1 MASKT
6 DIDQD
11 ALAAEWGLAL
21 DSPGDAAPAPAPP
34 SAPAVVRPAET
45 GAAEGGTDDAMAAEW
60 AAMIDDGSQFVQ
72 AAKGGAERI
81 LNQEEIDGLLGFSP
95 ADVNL
100 SDNSGI
106 RAIINSAMVSYE
118 RLPMLEIVFD
128 RLVRLMTTS
137 LAQLHLR
144 QRRSLASTASRR
156 CGSATISTPFRCPRS
171 SPCSRPRNG
180 TISACS
186 PSIPSLIYSI
196 IDVLLGGRR
205 GQTVIRVEG
214 RPYTTIETSLVK
226 RMIEVVLADAELA
239 FKPLSPVTFNIDRLE
254 TNPRFAA
261 ISRPANAAILVR
273 LRIDM
278 EDRGGNIELL
288 LPYATI
294 EPIRD
299 VLLQMFMGEKFGRDP
314 IWEGHLATE
323 IGQAEIAV
331 EAVLYEA
338 ELPLK
343 QLMALEV
350 GDTLPL
356 HLKPDALVTVRCG
369 DVALTE
375 GRMGRVG
382 DRVAVRVAKPLRKP
396 KTTFAMFEKADE
408 TSTRMEAQ

>member
-1 MASKT
+1 VSDSKGPV
-6 DIDQD
+6 DQD

-21 DSPGDAAPAPAPP
+21 EAEASKAQQRTPAASAGEAAGEGADSKWSGL
-34 SAPAVVRPAET
+34 T
-45 GAAEGGTDDAMAAEW
+45 
-60 AAMIDDGSQFVQ
+60 DDGSQFMQ
-72 AAKGGAERI
+72 AARGGAERI
-81 LNQEEIDGLLGFSP
+81 LNQDEIDGLLGFSL
-95 ADVNL
+95 ADVTLN
-100 SDNSGI
+100 DNSGI
-106 RAIINSAMVSYE
+106 RAIIDSAMVSYE

-137 LAQLHLR
+137 LR
-144 QRRSLASTASRR
+144 NFTSDNVEVSLDRITSVRF
-156 CGSATISTPFRCPRS
+156 GDYL
-171 SPCSRPRNG
+171 N
-180 TISACS
+180 
-186 PSIPSLIYSI
+186 SIPLPAILAVFKAEEWDNFGLITINSNLIYSI

-205 GQTVIRVEG
+205 GGNAIRVEG
-214 RPYTTIETSLVK
+214 RPYTTIETNLVK

-239 FKPLSPVTFNIDRLE
+239 FKPLSPVKFNIDRLE

-278 EDRGGNIELL
+278 EDRGGNVELL

-323 IGQAEIAV
+323 IGQAEISV
-331 EAVLYEA
+331 SAVLYEA
-338 ELPLK
+338 KLPLK
-343 QLMALEV
+343 QLMSLKL

-356 HLKPDALVTVRCG
+356 EIKADSHVAVRCG
-369 DVALTE
+369 DVTLTE

-382 DRVAVRVAKPLRKP
+382 DRIAVRVAKPLRRP
-396 KTTFAMFEKADE
+396 RTTFAMFEKADR
-408 TSTRMEAQ
+408 STKRMEAQ

>member
-1 MASKT
+1 MAHNNQ
-6 DIDQD
+6 IQQD

-21 DSPGDAAPAPAPP
+21 DQKSAAALTGNAEQPATEAAPEGDLGSAQWAEMVDDNSKFGPALK
-34 SAPAVVRPAET
+34 
-45 GAAEGGTDDAMAAEW
+45 GGT
-60 AAMIDDGSQFVQ
+60 
-72 AAKGGAERI
+72 ERV
-81 LNQEEIDGLLGFSP
+81 LTQEEIDSLLGFSLS
-95 ADVNL
+95 DISL

-106 RAIINSAMVSYE
+106 RAIIDSAMVSYE

-128 RLVRLMTTS
+128 RWVRLLTTS
-137 LAQLHLR
+137 LR
-144 QRRSLASTASRR
+144 NFTSDNVEVSLDRITSVRF
-156 CGSATISTPFRCPRS
+156 GDYL
-171 SPCSRPRNG
+171 N
-180 TISACS
+180 
-186 PSIPSLIYSI
+186 SIPLPAILSVFKAEEWDNFGLMTVNSSLIYSI

-205 GQTVIRVEG
+205 GQTAVRVEG
-214 RPYTTIETSLVK
+214 RPYTSIESNLVK

-278 EDRGGNIELL
+278 EDRGGEIELL

-294 EPIRD
+294 EPIRG

-331 EAVLYEA
+331 DAVLYEA
-338 ELPLK
+338 DLPLK
-343 QLMALEV
+343 RMMKLEV
-350 GDTLPL
+350 GDTLML
-356 HLKPDALVTVRCG
+356 ELKPDAMVTVRCG
-369 DVALTE
+369 NVTLSE

-396 KTTFAMFEKADE
+396 QTTFAMFENADE
-408 TSTRMEAQ
+408 SNKRMDGP

>member
-1 MASKT
+1 MANPV
-6 DIDQD
+6 DQD
-11 ALAAEWGLAL
+11 ALAAEWGEALAAEPEGE
-21 DSPGDAAPAPAPP
+21 DASAAPVE
-34 SAPAVVRPAET
+34 SVSE
-45 GAAEGGTDDAMAAEW
+45 EMAAQW
-60 AAMIDDGSQFVQ
+60 AAMIDDTNQFTG
-72 AAKGGAERI
+72 AAKGGTDRV
-81 LNQEEIDGLLGFSP
+81 LSQEEIDTLLGFSMT
-95 ADVNL
+95 DVSI

-106 RAIINSAMVSYE
+106 RAIIDSAMVSYE

-137 LAQLHLR
+137 L
-144 QRRSLASTASRR
+144 
-156 CGSATISTPFRCPRS
+156 
-171 SPCSRPRNG
+171 RNFTSDNVEVTLDRITSVRFG
-180 TISACS
+180 DYLN
-186 PSIPSLIYSI
+186 SIPLPAVLAVFKAEEWDNFGLFTVDSALIYSM

-205 GQTVIRVEG
+205 GTTAIRIEG
-214 RPYTTIETSLVK
+214 RPYTTIETGLVK
-226 RMIEVVLADAELA
+226 RMIEIILADAELA
-239 FKPLSPVTFNIDRLE
+239 FKPLSPVKFNIDRLE

-331 EAVLYEA
+331 DAVLYEA
-338 ELPLK
+338 KLPLRE
-343 QLMALEV
+343 LMRLEV

-356 HLKPDALVTVRCG
+356 ELRPDALVAVRCG
-369 DVALTE
+369 DVTLTE

-382 DRVAVRVAKPLRKP
+382 DRVSVRVSKPLRKP
-396 KTTFAMFEKADE
+396 RTTFAMFEGSDTGTAK
-408 TSTRMEAQ
+408 MEAP